1 MLGNFIAAGVNFSS
15 TYQMLI
21 GNAIQMLLDACYG
34 VSSIITASNSSG
46 GSTAA
51 NSVGTLTT
59 QLNTMVTGSGGIINA
74 MKGVGFALA
83 ALFFLISMIELINSD
98 RLTIELFVKFF
109 ARLAVGVAAVAYSDK
124 IYEVCTQFGDALTGL
139 VTNSFNAVNDTF
151 TVPSDIGTLIN
162 SKHTGFISAIGTLI
176 SIAVGMLPCYLVGF
190 AVLIITYVIAFTRLL
205 EMGVRGCFLPI
216 AMGLMT
222 DDGWRGA
229 GGRYLKKFLAVCCQS
244 AVLVVIG
251 GLCAYLM
258 GTLAQTV
265 INDIVK
271 TNGDINVGLLVGNV
285 ALMCGVGVAM
295 VSAMMKSI
303 GVVNDMFGA

>member
-1 MLGNFIAAGVNFSS
+1 MLGGFVAGGVDFSS

-34 VSSIITASNSSG
+34 ISSIITAKG
-46 GSTAA
+46 GGGGTAA
-51 NSVGTLTT
+51 NSVSTLTG
-59 QLNTMVTGSGGIINA
+59 QINTMITGSGGIINA
-74 MKGVGFALA
+74 MKGIGFALA

-109 ARLAVGVAAVAYSDK
+109 ARLAVGVAAVAYSDE
-124 IYEVCTQFGDALTGL
+124 IYKVCTNFGDALTRL
-139 VTNSFNAVNDTF
+139 VTNAFTSVNEKF

-162 SKHTGFISAIGTLI
+162 SKHTGFFSAIGCLL
-176 SIAVGMLPCYLVGF
+176 SIAIGMLPCYLLGF
-190 AVLIITYVIAFTRLL
+190 AVLILTYVIAFTRLL
-205 EMGVRGCFLPI
+205 EMGARGCFLPI

-265 INDIVK
+265 ISNIQNTGGEVNL
-271 TNGDINVGLLVGNV
+271 TLLVGNFS
-285 ALMCGVGVAM
+285 LMLGVGVAM
-295 VSAMMKSI
+295 ISAMMKSI
-303 GVVNDMFGA
+303 GIVNDMFGA